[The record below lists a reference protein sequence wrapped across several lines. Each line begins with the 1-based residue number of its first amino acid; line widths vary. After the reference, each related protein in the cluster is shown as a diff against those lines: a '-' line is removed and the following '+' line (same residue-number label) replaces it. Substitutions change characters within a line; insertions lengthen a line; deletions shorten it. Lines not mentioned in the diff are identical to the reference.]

1 MPRRSVSKPPP
12 MPSAVWVLTTSTYE
26 QYIGRYAACMAAVL
40 WLAAETF
47 GFRVRGLSPAQ
58 NLLANFGWYLM
69 LAALI
74 WFIPPLYDAVSER
87 FFPHSAADPEQV
99 IRNTEDP
106 EAREALAQYYAYYGG
121 LPPDRLRRGAA
132 CLLFCIWLFELFFI
146 LAWVQGKGVER
157 HLVWRPEWAE
167 AVIAWFRANIDVAPY
182 SPNDHGIFMWDS
194 IFTNYTAE
202 ELLHEPIADAA
213 FLLHFFR
220 LLFTLPVIV
229 CLTLVLWKILYA
241 MGASALDMN
250 RKISFGRMLWLG
262 LANIILLF
270 IGVGAAWMNIFAIDE
285 LALPMLLGSK
295 GWINGTIY
303 AVLLLCHLP
312 IGLWMLFGWVVF
324 WKRCFVNLIRRIK
337 NV

>member
-1 MPRRSVSKPPP
+1 MH
-12 MPSAVWVLTTSTYE
+12 
-26 QYIGRYAACMAAVL
+26 
-40 WLAAETF
+40 
-47 GFRVRGLSPAQ
+47 GLSPAQ

-157 HLVWRPEWAE
+157 HLVWRPDWAE

-182 SPNDHGIFMWDS
+182 SPNDYGIFMWES

-213 FLLHFFR
+213 FLFQFFL
-220 LLFTLPVIV
+220 LLFALPVTACV
-229 CLTLVLWKILYA
+229 TLVLWKILYA

-250 RKISFGRMLWLG
+250 RKMGLVRILWLG

-270 IGVGAAWMNIFAIDE
+270 VGLAYYFLLVAISEQSLRPLVNIE
-285 LALPMLLGSK
+285 
-295 GWINGTIY
+295 WWVTIKVY
-303 AVLLLCHLP
+303 FSM
-312 IGLWMLFGWVVF
+312 I
-324 WKRCFVNLIRRIK
+324 I
-337 NV
+337 